1 MLKISGEALQG
12 GMGFGVDPQV
22 SNLLVTC
29 NLRLAAARCIS
40 TAQWQTF
47 QRETTASGVE
57 IRGARSCSCDGERR
71 TGSNS
76 GGRRQLLPWCKCV
89 GWSRTCYSRQHRVG
103 SASCTASILCSCVI
117 YICSIVLCT
126 CIPMY
131 ICTYMYI
138 LCNTSCISA
147 HTRRHAAVWHAPAH
161 PDEV

>member
-57 IRGARSCSCDGERR
+57 VRGARSCSCHGERR

-76 GGRRQLLPWCKCV
+76 GGRRQLLPWCKCL

-103 SASCTASILCSCVI
+103 SASCTASIPCSCV
-117 YICSIVLCT
+117 
-126 CIPMY
+126 
-131 ICTYMYI
+131 TYMYTHVWKYLYI
-138 LCNTSCISA
+138 HPLQYIMHQCTHKQICCSSACIRTS
-147 HTRRHAAVWHAPAH
+147 R
-161 PDEV
+161 